1 MTLTTLQT
9 DPTIVNWL
17 VQQAPVVVV
26 MGVII
31 WYLAKKLNKAES
43 DKDEMAKDVI
53 KLTVLWEEKS
63 DKLDDKATKQNE
75 KSNTDNQII
84 IELLRE
90 IKILLNNTKE

>member
-1 MTLTTLQT
+1 MLNIPLQA
-9 DPTIVNWL
+9 DPTIVSWL

-43 DKDEMAKDVI
+43 EKDEMAKDVI

-63 DKLDDKATKQNE
+63 DKLDAKAAKQSE
-75 KSNTDNQII
+75 KSAADSQQIL
-84 IELLRE
+84 ELLRE
-90 IKILLNNTKE
+90 IKLLISKEP